1 MRVNDY
7 LAELDAQLRARRAP
21 RARLL
26 KEVEDHLA
34 DLADELV
41 AEGLDLADAEARAVA
56 RFGAAAVVAARFA
69 AATAT
74 TSAAHRAVELTAI
87 SVGAYAAVFVF
98 FASSASPLL
107 RDFPQGAT
115 SFFTL
120 QLAIVALLVAAVR
133 SLRWRS
139 EVAAPAAALSALAR
153 ALALTTG
160 ALSVAAVAEATVALT
175 RPAGVVAWTDG
186 RWLVVAF
193 GASLFVLGAAVVVCT
208 RAAAQAHAVRAIPG
222 DAATATETSVA
233 DDIAALAARWRLP
246 NLVGR
251 TALALSRHAWA
262 VTLLVAAAAFLVVT
276 AAGVASGGGAHAS
289 HLGGAATLGSLEAAA
304 IVAGFAC
311 SAHLLGLRTHAHQPA
326 SDVE

>member
-7 LAELDAQLRARRAP
+7 LAELDGQLRARRAP

-41 AEGLDLADAEARAVA
+41 ADGLDAAEAKAQAVA

-74 TSAAHRAVELTAI
+74 TSAHRAVELAAI

-98 FASSASPLL
+98 FASDASPLL

-120 QLAIVALLVAAVR
+120 QLATVALLVAAVR

-160 ALSVAAVAEATVALT
+160 ALFVAALAEAAVALT
-175 RPAGVVAWTDG
+175 RPAGVVAWTEG

-193 GASLFVLGAAVVVCT
+193 GASLFVLGAAVVVHA
-208 RAAAQAHAVRAIPG
+208 RAAAQAHAVRAFPG
-222 DAATATETSVA
+222 DAATATETPVA
-233 DDIAALAARWRLP
+233 DDIDALAARWRLP

-251 TALALSRHAWA
+251 SALALSRHAWPA
-262 VTLLVAAAAFLVVT
+262 TLLLAAAAFLIVT

-289 HLGGAATLGSLEAAA
+289 RLGGAATLGLLEAAA

-311 SAHLLGLRTHAHQPA
+311 CGRLLSLRTHSTA
-326 SDVE
+326 